1 MTTSLN
7 GGRRLFIIM
16 IKNLDVDGVDLG
28 NTWMI
33 PQYRRL
39 FTKTKQVA
47 FKSMLI
53 NSWKRR
59 RWRFQLNKN
68 KCKERRIGFS
78 KSRDILEPIVKRRF
92 MSVNW
97 VPSILIQNETEVRSN
112 MLVIHIF

>member
-1 MTTSLN
+1 MTASLN

-39 FTKTKQVA
+39 FTKTKQVP
-47 FKSMLI
+47 FKSTLI

-68 KCKERRIGFS
+68 KRKELRIGFS
-78 KSRDILEPIVKRRF
+78 KSRDVSEPLVKRRF

-97 VPSILIQNETEVRSN
+97 VPSIFIQNKTEVSGN